1 MRNFENKGKTIS
13 EKHLREI
20 ELFLNKFRKFTM
32 TQSEHIHSMLDQIF
46 DDPDALSHFNHQL
59 ISVCLQ
65 ALVADMMKN
74 GKMSEQEFQ
83 EQSKR
88 PSPKILEQYGVTYQ
102 QYRALLS
109 GNGTYKTYITF
120 KRILERN
127 GFDFEKLFYSEK
139 LIKIAYE
146 VIERKNSGDFKFSA
160 LSQKN

>member
-1 MRNFENKGKTIS
+1 MCNFENKDKTIS
-13 EKHLREI
+13 EKHLEEV
-20 ELFLNKFRKFTM
+20 ELFLNEFRKVTM
-32 TQSEHIHSMLDQIF
+32 TQNEHIHSMLDQIF
-46 DDPDALSHFNHQL
+46 DDPEALSHFNHQL
-59 ISVCLQ
+59 ISVCMQ

-74 GKMSEQEFQ
+74 GKMTEQEFQ

-88 PSPKILEQYGVTYQ
+88 PSPRILEPYGVTYQ

-139 LIKIAYE
+139 LIKIAYAI
-146 VIERKNSGDFKFSA
+146 IERKNSGNFKISV
-160 LSQKN
+160 LSQKG

>member
-1 MRNFENKGKTIS
+1 
-13 EKHLREI
+13 
-20 ELFLNKFRKFTM
+20 M

-46 DDPDALSHFNHQL
+46 DDAEALSHFNHQL
-59 ISVCLQ
+59 ISVCMQ
-65 ALVADMMKN
+65 ALLADMMKN
-74 GKMSEQEFQ
+74 GKITEQEYQ

-88 PSPKILEQYGVTYQ
+88 PSPKILEPYHVTYQ

-139 LIKIAYE
+139 LIRIAYAI
-146 VIERKNSGDFKFSA
+146 VERKTSDNFKISV
-160 LSQKN
+160 LSQKD